1 MWTTYSRRM
10 PPRLVRLVGTFGLL
24 SELLGYAF
32 WLMIDLGIA
41 MSGPLRWADPGL
53 VAPIVG
59 VLLAML
65 VLARRWSPRLAQLSA
80 AALGLSVLVTTV
92 TSALGLPGVRISF
105 TEQLA
110 LAVLVI
116 AVLRSCSP
124 RLALGVAVAA
134 AVAIVGS
141 PILRM
146 SNGIGTFLAVLSAI
160 GWGGAVAIG
169 LTLRN
174 MAILRSA
181 TEEEVRSAER
191 MELARELHDVVAH
204 HVTGIVVQAQA
215 ARVVIPHQ
223 PAVINEAL
231 IAIERAGEDALS
243 AMRRMVGV
251 LRDQA
256 ALRAGDD
263 TSRNPGT
270 ALVDITDLAQRF
282 DANSGLV
289 TLRLSDEAATLAA
302 PPGVAMTAYRVVQE
316 ALTNV
321 RRHAPE
327 ANWVWIELA
336 VDPAVEG
343 HQLTVSVR
351 NDGVVGG
358 NRSFGGG
365 YGLVGM
371 AERVAALGGDLHAAP
386 GPDHTWVVTAR
397 LPLTA
402 KRGWT

>member
-1 MWTTYSRRM
+1 
-10 PPRLVRLVGTFGLL
+10 
-24 SELLGYAF
+24 
-32 WLMIDLGIA
+32 
-41 MSGPLRWADPGL
+41 
-53 VAPIVG
+53 
-59 VLLAML
+59 
-65 VLARRWSPRLAQLSA
+65 
-80 AALGLSVLVTTV
+80 
-92 TSALGLPGVRISF
+92 
-105 TEQLA
+105 
-110 LAVLVI
+110 
-116 AVLRSCSP
+116 
-124 RLALGVAVAA
+124 VAVAA

-343 HQLTVSVR
+343 HQLT
-351 NDGVVGG
+351 
-358 NRSFGGG
+358 
-365 YGLVGM
+365 
-371 AERVAALGGDLHAAP
+371 P
-386 GPDHTWVVTAR
+386 GPDHTWVITAR